1 MPNSVTLAVPD
12 ALLQRARAEAALTNR
27 SVDAVLVDW
36 LQRGAPP
43 PDPSYVIYTPSGLD
57 AAAQRLLDA
66 LAADKLEDPASES

>member
-1 MPNSVTLAVPD
+1 MPDSVTLAVPE

-27 SVDAVLVDW
+27 SLDAVLVDW

-57 AAAQRLLDA
+57 AASQLLLDA
-66 LAADKLEDPASES
+66 LAADKPKDSPSEA